1 MTFGN
6 ITLIGNLVTDIR
18 TSTYNDSK
26 GNPRN
31 VASFTI
37 AHQDAKFDENTKSWV
52 NGPSVYTKISLFA
65 GVADAFLASSG
76 TLAKGTTLMI
86 SGQIYVAKDNAY
98 VGTDGVQH
106 PERYY
111 DGIRAEHV
119 AVVMTKGVHV
129 SVTRNNSN
137 NSAPQNNPQN
147 NNSNVNTSQNTNVTP
162 NADGFVNIPDGVDNA
177 LPFGNET
184 TNAPTPNTPNNDDLF
199 GGSDD
204 LFGGDTGDLFS

>member
-6 ITLIGNLVTDIR
+6 TTLIGNLVSDIR
-18 TSTYNDSK
+18 TTTYPDSK
-26 GNPRN
+26 GNTKN
-31 VASFTI
+31 AVFFTI
-37 AHQDAKFDENTKSWV
+37 AHQDAKFDEKTNSWV
-52 NGPSVYTKISLFA
+52 NGPSVYIKVSLFA

-76 TLAKGTTLMI
+76 TLAKGTTLMV
-86 SGQIYVAKDNAY
+86 SGQIQVNTDKAY

-106 PERYY
+106 PERSY
-111 DGIRAEHV
+111 DGIRVEHI
-119 AVVMTKGVHV
+119 AVVMTKGTHIT
-129 SVTRNNSN
+129 VTRNNSN

-147 NNSNVNTSQNTNVTP
+147 NNSNSNTSQNTNTTP
-162 NADGFVNIPDGVDNA
+162 NVDGFVNIPDGVDNA

-184 TNAPTPNTPNNDDLF
+184 PNSPSPNTPDNDDLF